1 MLSVDLTVV
10 KKICDGTHL
19 NRCKKGCEMANNKLK
34 DAQVRQAL
42 AREKLYKLT
51 DGDGMY
57 LLVDTKGGKY
67 WRMDY
72 RFADKRKTL
81 ALGAYPDVSLEK
93 ARKLR
98 EKAREQLRDGIDPCE
113 VRKVDK
119 LIAAHRAATS
129 FEAVAREWHR
139 EFSATWSAS
148 NAYKNLRILEI
159 NAFPWIGARVLN
171 DVTAPELLAVLRRY
185 KDRGCA
191 DGAHR
196 LRQVAGMVFRYGI
209 RTGRCERDISADLK
223 GALPAK
229 KQTHYAAITEPT
241 MFGALLRDVW
251 GYQGAFSTCCAF
263 KLSVL
268 FGLRPGELRRLEWNE
283 VDLSGR
289 LVSIPLGK
297 MKARR
302 VHVVPLAEQ
311 AVAILEDLKA
321 LTGAGVYCF
330 PGLQNHDRPMSENTI
345 NAALR
350 RIGYDTQS
358 DQSAHGFR
366 SSFST
371 MAHGSGLFRPEVVEI
386 QLAHKHGDA
395 VRLAYD
401 RGDFLEE
408 RRKLMT
414 WWANE
419 CDRMRTGAEIIS
431 LNSAA

>member
-1 MLSVDLTVV
+1 
-10 KKICDGTHL
+10 
-19 NRCKKGCEMANNKLK
+19 MATNKLT
-34 DAQVRQAL
+34 DPEVRQAI
-42 AREKLYKLT
+42 AGDKPRKLT

-57 LLVDTKGGKY
+57 LLVDTHGGKY

-72 RFADKRKTL
+72 RFSDKRKTL
-81 ALGAYPDVSLEK
+81 SLGPYPDVTIK
-93 ARKLR
+93 NARKSR
-98 EKAREQLRDGIDPCE
+98 EDAREHLRNGIDPGE
-113 VRKVDK
+113 LRKVRK
-119 LIAAHRAATS
+119 LTAAHRSATN
-129 FEAVAREWHR
+129 FEAVAREWHI
-139 EFSATWSAS
+139 EFSSAWSAS

-159 NAFPWIGARVLN
+159 NAFPWIGARAIN
-171 DVTAPELLAVLRRY
+171 EVTAPELLAVLRRY
-185 KDRGCA
+185 KDRGCS

-209 RTGRCERDISADLK
+209 RTGRCERDISVDLK

-229 KQTHYAAITEPT
+229 KQTHYAATTDPKL
-241 MFGALLRDVW
+241 FGALLRDVW
-251 GYQGAFSTCCAF
+251 GYQGAFSTCSAF

-268 FGLRPGELRRLEWNE
+268 FGLRPGELRQLEWDE
-283 VDLSGR
+283 VDLMER
-289 LVSIPLGK
+289 LVTIPFGK

-302 VHVVPLAEQ
+302 LHVVPLADQ
-311 AVAILEDLKA
+311 AISILEDLKP
-321 LTGAGVYCF
+321 LTGSGKYCF
-330 PGLQNHDRPMSENTI
+330 PGLHSRGRPMCGNTI

-350 RIGYDTQS
+350 RMGYDTQT

-371 MAHGSGLFRPEVVEI
+371 MAHGSGLFRAEVVEI

-395 VRLAYD
+395 VRMAYD

-419 CDRMRTGAEIIS
+419 CDSMRNGADVTTI
-431 LNSAA
+431 NQAA